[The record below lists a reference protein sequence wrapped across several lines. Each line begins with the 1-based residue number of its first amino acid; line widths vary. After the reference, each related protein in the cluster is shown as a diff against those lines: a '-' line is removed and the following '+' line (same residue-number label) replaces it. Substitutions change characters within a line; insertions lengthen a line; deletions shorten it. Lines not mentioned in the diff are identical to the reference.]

1 MFEQSE
7 LEGALLSALELQF
20 RQTAI
25 GAANKR
31 LHQATELLLGGA
43 YRSIM
48 TGHARDAE
56 VEALFNLIHNPQRQ
70 PLTDEQRE
78 LYIADGFT
86 LLRPAMSD
94 DGRFIIEARNEAK
107 DWHHFVISGRFYSAT
122 SRDDKLNNLLSDERF
137 VLDL

>member
-48 TGHARDAE
+48 TGRAHNAE
-56 VEALFNLIHNPQRQ
+56 IEALFNLINNPQRQ

-86 LLRPAMSD
+86 LVRPATD
-94 DGRFIIEARNEAK
+94 ADGRFIIETCNELTN
-107 DWHHFVISGRFYSAT
+107 WHPFMAFRFYSAT
-122 SRDDKLNNLLSDERF
+122 SRDEKLNRLLSDERF